1 MVVPINTAIN
11 AYNSVAKSMGM
22 QGMDDG
28 GATNALAT
36 GSGPSF
42 SDFFQ
47 SSIENAIQVEHK
59 GEDVSAKALV
69 GKASANDVVVA
80 MTNAEMTLQEV
91 SKIRDQVVSA
101 YEDILKM
108 PI

>member
-1 MVVPINTAIN
+1 
-11 AYNSVAKSMGM
+11 
-22 QGMDDG
+22 
-28 GATNALAT
+28 
-36 GSGPSF
+36 
-42 SDFFQ
+42 
-47 SSIENAIQVEHK
+47 
-59 GEDVSAKALV
+59 
-69 GKASANDVVVA
+69 VVVA